1 MVGVATLGQGQGGLV
16 MVSQTDV
23 ALISSYTSSP
33 GHGVVTD
40 QISPTGSNNGLLVS
54 PSCGDT
60 GTWTWL
66 VAPGLVDSS
75 SR

>member
-1 MVGVATLGQGQGGLV
+1 MVGVAALGQSQGGLV

-40 QISPTGSNNGLLVS
+40 QISPTGSNGLLVS

-60 GTWTWL
+60 WL
-66 VAPGLVDSS
+66 YAGYANHT
-75 SR
+75 